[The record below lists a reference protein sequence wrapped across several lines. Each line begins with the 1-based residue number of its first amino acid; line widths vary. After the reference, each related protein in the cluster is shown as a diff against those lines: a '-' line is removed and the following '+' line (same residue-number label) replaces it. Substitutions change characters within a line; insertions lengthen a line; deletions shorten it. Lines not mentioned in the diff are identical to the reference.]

1 LRDRWRRDDE
11 RGGWSDRHGEVIG
24 HHVKPA
30 RPVVLLQYMLYLV
43 GERRGLHDGEHD
55 HEQRAHAPPGRHTRL
70 VPGAR

>member
-1 LRDRWRRDDE
+1 
-11 RGGWSDRHGEVIG
+11 
-24 HHVKPA
+24 VKPA